1 MNSSQVSIFEYSERT
16 LRQLEDHYNNYLR
29 PGINKDPW
37 TYEED
42 LLLLNMMKVYGKDW
56 NSIEGKFKGRTHNQ
70 IKNRYYGRLKRIEDK
85 KIKAKKNKRH
95 EIS

>member
-1 MNSSQVSIFEYSERT
+1 
-16 LRQLEDHYNNYLR
+16 
-29 PGINKDPW
+29 
-37 TYEED
+37 
-42 LLLLNMMKVYGKDW
+42 MMKVYGKDW